1 MTTILTPEKG
11 IFKEPHTV
19 WGKTWLLVMII
30 LFTTRLL
37 TRTTL
42 VDYYMIFEGFW
53 YMFIFAFSIVYLLYV
68 LLDRYSVDEMNY
80 YYVLMFTLPLLSAFA
95 ANLAEGQSIPG
106 GIIAQRHWFGLGGIF
121 LIIYMLRTNFV
132 TIKDFFR
139 AIEWLGWLTLF
150 MYLYCYVFL
159 DAQAYK
165 DYSFVGYSDLK
176 GGYRFRFGVDFI
188 AYLALYYTIKYIVY
202 RDKMNILY
210 SVIMLAYLFFLHQGR
225 IVMVSIL
232 GGIFLYY
239 LIEVSWKKTFVYMLS
254 AGSVFLLLMTGLS
267 LIFPEFVG
275 RYVEQYVN
283 VVLVFT
289 GQETG
294 EGSVDARLEEI
305 AIVFLYMANYQIG
318 WWIGVGKFGA
328 DYADP
333 SEPITQIAP
342 GDIGIIG
349 SVMTYGIIGTVIMY
363 AQFFIAF
370 RSLLFVR
377 RYQKDIYF
385 LAAKYFLFYCFAA
398 SIAKGNLFS
407 QPGLTAMFILIIY
420 AFKLIEVQMDKQGV
434 PLTRIYNK

>member
-1 MTTILTPEKG
+1 MSTILTPEKG

-19 WGKTWLLVMII
+19 WGKTWMLVMII

-68 LLDRYSVDEMNY
+68 LLIRYSVDEMNY
-80 YYVLMFTLPLLSAFA
+80 YYVLIFSLPILSSVA

-106 GIIAQRHWFGLGGIF
+106 GLIAQRHWFGLGGIF
-121 LIIYMLRTNFV
+121 LIIYLLKINFV

-139 AIEWLGWLTLF
+139 AIEWLGWLTLIL
-150 MYLYCYVFL
+150 YLYCYVFL
-159 DAQAYK
+159 DASKYTE
-165 DYSFVGYSDLK
+165 YSFVGYSDLK

-202 RDKMNILY
+202 RNKSNIWY

-239 LIEVSWKKTFVYMLS
+239 LIEVSWKKTFVYMTV
-254 AGSVFLLLMTGLS
+254 AGSAFLLLMTMLS

-363 AQFFIAF
+363 SQFFIAF

-377 RYQKDIYF
+377 RYKKDIYF

-420 AFKLIEVQMDKQGV
+420 AFKLIEVQMDRQGV
-434 PLTRIYNK
+434 PLTMIYNK

>member
-1 MTTILTPEKG
+1 MSTILTPEKG

-19 WGKTWLLVMII
+19 WGKTWMLVMII

-80 YYVLMFTLPLLSAFA
+80 YYVLMLTLPILSAFA

-239 LIEVSWKKTFVYMLS
+239 LIEVSWKKTFVYMTV
-254 AGSVFLLLMTGLS
+254 AGSVFLLLMTMLS

-363 AQFFIAF
+363 SQFFIAF

-377 RYQKDIYF
+377 RYKKDIYF

-420 AFKLIEVQMDKQGV
+420 AFKLIEVQMDRQGV
-434 PLTRIYNK
+434 PLTMIYNK

>member
-1 MTTILTPEKG
+1 MSTMLTPEKG

-19 WGKTWLLVMII
+19 WGKTWMLVMII

-80 YYVLMFTLPLLSAFA
+80 YYVLMLTLPILSAFA

-239 LIEVSWKKTFVYMLS
+239 LIEVSWKKTFVYMTV
-254 AGSVFLLLMTGLS
+254 AGSVFLLLMTMLS

-363 AQFFIAF
+363 SQFFIAF

-377 RYQKDIYF
+377 RYKKDIYF

-420 AFKLIEVQMDKQGV
+420 AFKLIEVQMDRQGV
-434 PLTRIYNK
+434 PLTMIYNK

>member
-1 MTTILTPEKG
+1 MSTMLTPEKG

-19 WGKTWLLVMII
+19 WGKTWMLVMII

-80 YYVLMFTLPLLSAFA
+80 YYVLMLTLPILSAFA

-176 GGYRFRFGVDFI
+176 GGYRFRFVVDFI

-239 LIEVSWKKTFVYMLS
+239 LIEVSWKKTFVYMTV
-254 AGSVFLLLMTGLS
+254 AGSVFLLLMTMLS

-363 AQFFIAF
+363 SQFFIAF

-377 RYQKDIYF
+377 RYKKDIYF

-420 AFKLIEVQMDKQGV
+420 AFKLIEVQMDRQGV
-434 PLTRIYNK
+434 PLTMIYNK

>member
-19 WGKTWLLVMII
+19 WGKTWMLVMII

-80 YYVLMFTLPLLSAFA
+80 YYVLMLTLPILSAFA

-239 LIEVSWKKTFVYMLS
+239 LIEVSWKKTFVYMTV
-254 AGSVFLLLMTGLS
+254 AGSVFLLLMTMLS

-363 AQFFIAF
+363 SQFFIAF

-377 RYQKDIYF
+377 RYKKDIYF

-420 AFKLIEVQMDKQGV
+420 AFKLIEVQMDRQGV
-434 PLTRIYNK
+434 PLTMIYNK

>member
-267 LIFPEFVG
+267 LIFPQFVG